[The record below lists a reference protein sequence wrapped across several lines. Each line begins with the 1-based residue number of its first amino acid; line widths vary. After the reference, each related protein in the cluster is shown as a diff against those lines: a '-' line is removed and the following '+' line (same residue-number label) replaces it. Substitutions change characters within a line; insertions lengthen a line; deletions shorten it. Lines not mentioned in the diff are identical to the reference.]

1 MAWIGLKML
10 ASAPLTES
18 GPALGILCW
27 GFWFVLYMQP
37 DSTVSISVFFIRG
50 DYIGKQIADGI
61 V

>member
-1 MAWIGLKML
+1 ML
-10 ASAPLTES
+10 ASAPVTES